1 MDTLICYTELPSP
14 IGPLLAIGQGPLL
27 IGLYTNIGKHGS
39 LVQPAWRRADD
50 AFDEVRRQLD
60 AYFAGQLREFDLPL
74 RMAGTSFQRRVWQEL
89 VRIPFG
95 TTISYGE
102 LATRIGKSAAARAVG
117 RANGSNPISIIV
129 PCHRVIGADGTL
141 TGYGGGLD
149 NKRWLLEFERRA
161 VDGQTTGYSGVSTE
175 SRLPSMA
182 AKSGR
187 S

>member
-1 MDTLICYTELPSP
+1 MDTPICYTELPSP
-14 IGPLLAIGQGPLL
+14 IGPLLAFGQGPLL
-27 IGLYTNIGKHGS
+27 VGLYTNIGKHGGI
-39 LVQPAWRRADD
+39 VQPGWRRADD

-102 LATRIGKSAAARAVG
+102 LATRIGKPAAARAVG

-149 NKRWLLEFERRA
+149 NKRWLIDLERRA
-161 VDGQTTGYSGVSTE
+161 ADGEAAGYSAASTV

-182 AKSGR
+182 ARSGR